1 MICVFG
7 ISFFGSLPR
16 PYIHDFF
23 LWDSPFAKYFLRIIS
38 VYPREKTALPVTA
51 SALDPDQPTSKL
63 TYVVHRDAPAP
74 APYHLGATVHL

>member
-1 MICVFG
+1 M
-7 ISFFGSLPR
+7 SSLTSDPR
-16 PYIHDFF
+16 F
-23 LWDSPFAKYFLRIIS
+23 
-38 VYPREKTALPVTA
+38 VPVTA